1 MHAHTTTISPSPPSH
16 PHTGYSSGYWSGHPG
31 VPEADVGSLQRC
43 SGTERNHC
51 GGTPPRE
58 HILCEQ
64 LQPEMF
70 ITPQSSP
77 FSFPSPSFS
86 SPFLSLPPPFPSS
99 QPLKPVS
106 RVRLAAVQYG
116 STVFP
121 FDHIPSRFV
130 CVIGAGDRY
139 DSCDC
144 SFTTHWTIN
153 PVFLAVR
160 MT

>member
-1 MHAHTTTISPSPPSH
+1 MSAAYKGVQGQNAVIVEALLLENI
-16 PHTGYSSGYWSGHPG
+16 YSVSSCN
-31 VPEADVGSLQRC
+31 QRC
-43 SGTERNHC
+43 
-51 GGTPPRE
+51 
-58 HILCEQ
+58 L
-64 LQPEMF
+64 L
-70 ITPQSSP
+70 QSSP
-77 FSFPSPSFS
+77 FSSPSPNFS
-86 SPFLSLPPPFPSS
+86 SPSPTSFSLLLSLSPPPNSS

-144 SFTTHWTIN
+144 SFTTRLMIN

-160 MT
+160 TM